1 MIYCSTQFYN
11 HKYFPLMEQIILTV
25 TPTTLYGNLT
35 RGDGRDRAA
44 QLRPHCDGWCSL
56 GGGLQ
61 LHLPPPVQASLGQ
74 LREGLIKKKR
84 KISHLGGGSQDK
96 IGSFSHFFYFFSFYV
111 LNHANLQRNF
121 F

>member
-1 MIYCSTQFYN
+1 MIYCSTQFYDF
-11 HKYFPLMEQIILTV
+11 KYFPLMEQIILNV

-74 LREGLIKKKR
+74 LREGLIKKKCL
-84 KISHLGGGSQDK
+84 KKKFLMFHT
-96 IGSFSHFFYFFSFYV
+96 F
-111 LNHANLQRNF
+111 
-121 F
+121 